1 MATQLA
7 GHVAERSIGVR
18 STRGWTSAGAGA
30 LAAVVVF
37 TVLLWTH
44 PMSDAAL
51 TAFDDLAQL
60 AAATL
65 GGCGAAWA
73 AIRAWRVEQQR
84 LAASWALI
92 ALGCWGWAWGEA
104 IWSLY
109 EIVLKQEVPFPSLA
123 DVGFLL
129 LPLLAGVG
137 LQLWPTGFV
146 AGRDRLAAL
155 LDGLI
160 IGSSL
165 LLISWATA
173 LGATLQAGGDT
184 LAVIIGAAYPL
195 GDVLMAS
202 LVVLLLTRAEP
213 TNRPALVLLSLGILG
228 LAIADSAFMYGTST
242 GTYSSGALLDA
253 GWFAGFLAIGV
264 AGIAMG
270 AAPSQQPRG
279 RRLGSWHR
287 LALPYVPAGLALLT
301 VFVRLVA
308 GDPLHIVETLCALV
322 IIGAV
327 LARQFL
333 VLADNREL
341 LTALDAGEEEQRR
354 LAFRDPLTGL
364 ATRALFDDRLR
375 HALRR
380 AARDGVP
387 RSVLM
392 VDLDDF
398 AQVNHGLGEAAG
410 DQVLIEAASM
420 LRSCVR
426 EADTVARLDGD
437 EFAVVLE
444 AGYQPPERIAQRV
457 VDGMRAVVNVSGEP
471 VPMTASV
478 GLAVHSVPR
487 ARVAAEDLVLLAE
500 RALDQAKNE
509 GKDRYT
515 VVSATPTGSR
525 LL

>member
-1 MATQLA
+1 MAGQMT
-7 GHVAERSIGVR
+7 ERGVGVR
-18 STRGWTSAGAGA
+18 STRGWRSTGAGA
-30 LAAVVVF
+30 AAAVVVF
-37 TVLLWTH
+37 TVVLWRQ
-44 PMSDAAL
+44 PLSDAAI
-51 TAFDDLAQL
+51 TAFDDLGQL
-60 AAATL
+60 AAALL

-73 AIRAWRVEQQR
+73 AVRAWRVEQQR

-92 ALGCWGWAWGEA
+92 ALGCWSWAWGEA

-109 EIVLKQEVPFPSLA
+109 EIVLKEEVPFPSLA

-129 LPLLAGVG
+129 LPVLAGMG

-146 AGRDRLAAL
+146 APRDRLAAL

-173 LGATLQAGGDT
+173 LGATLQAGGDS
-184 LAVIIGAAYPL
+184 LAVAIGAAYPL

-213 TNRPALVLLSLGILG
+213 TNRAALVLLSGGIVG

-264 AGIAMG
+264 AGVAMG

-279 RRLGSWHR
+279 RRVGSWRR
-287 LALPYVPAGLALLT
+287 LALPYVPAGLALIT
-301 VFVRLVA
+301 VFIRLI
-308 GDPLHIVETLCALV
+308 GGRSLHIVEALCALV
-322 IIGAV
+322 IVVAV

-333 VLADNREL
+333 VLADNRDL
-341 LTALDAGEEEQRR
+341 IVAVDAGEEEHRR
-354 LAFRDPLTGL
+354 VAFRDPLTGL
-364 ATRALFDDRLR
+364 ASRALFDDRLR

-398 AQVNHGLGEAAG
+398 AQVNQGLGEAAG
-410 DQVLIEAASM
+410 DQVLIEVASR

-426 EADTVARLDGD
+426 EADTVARVDGD
-437 EFAVVLE
+437 RFAVVLE

-457 VDGMRAVVNVSGEP
+457 VDDLRTVVNVAGEP

-487 ARVAAEDLVLLAE
+487 ARVGADELVLIAE
-500 RALDQAKNE
+500 RALDQAKSE
-509 GKDRYT
+509 GKDRFT
-515 VVSATPTGSR
+515 VLSATPTGSR
-525 LL
+525 LI